1 MCVCACAEMPPLE
14 AAAPP
19 PPPPYAAPKTHARL
33 THHHPSLPPAARTA
47 VEDGYVARDRAQEDM
62 AQLVK
67 HFELDRLERQ
77 KEWAL
82 YTAAIE
88 EANNEGALDVD
99 SGPASLSKAEEEKLR
114 KKIRAGQF
122 KLAKDRQI
130 LVLAQTKLARYNEA
144 LSFVRAQTG
153 YDELSEVVDMFNKY
167 EEEKYEKMSAISR
180 MVRRSLLG
188 ENAPPSIP

>member
-1 MCVCACAEMPPLE
+1 
-14 AAAPP
+14 
-19 PPPPYAAPKTHARL
+19 
-33 THHHPSLPPAARTA
+33 

-82 YTAAIE
+82 YTAAID
-88 EANNEGALDVD
+88 EANNEGTQDVD
-99 SGPASLSKAEEEKLR
+99 SGPASLSKSDEEILR

-144 LSFVRAQTG
+144 LAFVRANTG
-153 YDELSEVVDMFNKY
+153 YDDLNEVMDMFNKY
-167 EEEKYEKMSAISR
+167 EEEKYEKMTAISR
-180 MVRRSLLG
+180 MVRHGYNPVSS
-188 ENAPPSIP
+188 PPF

>member
-1 MCVCACAEMPPLE
+1 
-14 AAAPP
+14 
-19 PPPPYAAPKTHARL
+19 
-33 THHHPSLPPAARTA
+33 

-82 YTAAIE
+82 YTAAID

-99 SGPASLSKAEEEKLR
+99 SGPASLSKSDEEMLR

-144 LSFVRAQTG
+144 LTFVRSLTG
-153 YDELSEVVDMFNKY
+153 YDDLTEVVDMFNKY
-167 EEEKYEKMSAISR
+167 EEEKYEKMNATSR
-180 MVRRSLLG
+180 MVRGPLLFPSSPQRTHHIT
-188 ENAPPSIP
+188 NALRPAPAARGD